1 MAAWGSDISSIGRV
15 DDWVG
20 SKSIGKL
27 RISGIRASKLRD
39 HHGSSCKIMIM
50 GYNGDVRLYPCIAE
64 QLSTIEIR

>member
-27 RISGIRASKLRD
+27 QISGIQASKLRD
-39 HHGSSCKIMIM
+39 HHGS
-50 GYNGDVRLYPCIAE
+50 
-64 QLSTIEIR
+64 